1 MHHSA
6 LVQARNCMVSVM
18 RYLLD
23 ISVLAILII
32 LLGFSNPGQAASPFN
47 HSFTPDEARDAREQG
62 RVLGASEVMRI
73 VQRRYPNLKVADTR
87 LVSNGRHGSTYRVKM
102 LSRDGRVVEVTVDAK
117 SGRILSTRG
126 N

>member
-1 MHHSA
+1 
-6 LVQARNCMVSVM
+6 M
-18 RYLLD
+18 RRLLD
-23 ISVLAILII
+23 ILVAAILVV
-32 LLGFSNPGQAASPFN
+32 LFGFSDPGHAASPFN

-73 VQRRYPNLKVADTR
+73 VQRRYPNLKVADAR
-87 LVSNGRHGSTYRVKM
+87 LVSNGRRGATYRVKM

-117 SGRILSTRG
+117 SGQILGTRG